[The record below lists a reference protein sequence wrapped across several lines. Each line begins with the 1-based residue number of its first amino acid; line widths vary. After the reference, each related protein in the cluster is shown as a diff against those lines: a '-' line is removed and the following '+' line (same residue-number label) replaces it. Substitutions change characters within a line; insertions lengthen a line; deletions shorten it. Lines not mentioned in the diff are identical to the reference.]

1 MVDDNTGAR
10 FKHFLAQTN
19 TTQLKVASKLNVTPQ
34 YINNVCTGR
43 QNVSK
48 KLAYKLQEEF
58 GVNAAWLL
66 TGQGTMSISEAI
78 GNGYKVTEYEE
89 EEKPQISTTTGRPYY
104 NVNFMLGFDTLVNDQ
119 TQNPDYLINFQPYN
133 NCDYWCNAYGDSMA
147 PTISSGDIV
156 ALKRINDFN
165 YLINGEIYAIVTS
178 NGLRTI
184 KRVRD
189 NGETITLTADN
200 PTIDEQT
207 LPKSIV
213 THVFHVIGVMKTL
226 N

>member
-1 MVDDNTGAR
+1 MDNQSGKR
-10 FKHFLAQTN
+10 LKHFLQSENIEQKKLAEDLG
-19 TTQLKVASKLNVTPQ
+19 TTAQ
-34 YINNVCTGR
+34 YINAICQGR
-43 QNVSK
+43 KGLGKAQALRV
-48 KLAYKLQEEF
+48 QELY
-58 GVNAAWLL
+58 GVNAGWLL

-78 GNGYKVTEYEE
+78 GNGYKVTEYE